1 MSKSITFVQLL
12 CRCAFIVV
20 HILFLNKKKE
30 LKLVVGC
37 YVPTKVRRVINN
49 IATQY
54 EHRMIIFA
62 EIQGSY
68 FPFYSNPW
76 QGTIALFVGA
86 KVQNPQTRCGGIIFL

>member
-1 MSKSITFVQLL
+1 MSLP
-12 CRCAFIVV
+12 
-20 HILFLNKKKE
+20 KKE
-30 LKLVVGC
+30 LKLFGGD
-37 YVPTKVRRVINN
+37 YLPTEVRRVINN